1 MELAMYRYEQLY
13 TKDDFQE
20 DNMNY
25 LSYDIVNNGLKD
37 FQNYG
42 KHRFSSL
49 SDSVDSGRRS
59 ENELPRNQSDERGDE
74 YCKVN

>member
-1 MELAMYRYEQLY
+1 MYLYKQLY
-13 TKDDFQE
+13 TEDDFQE

-25 LSYDIVNNGLKD
+25 LSYDIVNDGLKD

-42 KHRFSSL
+42 KRRFSSP
-49 SDSVDSGRRS
+49 SNSVDSGRRS
-59 ENELPRNQSDERGDE
+59 ENELPQNHSDERGDE